1 MWSLCLRGS
10 FKLWRR
16 FSPSQTTTRSQ
27 ERCRL
32 WLTIQKS
39 AKNCNGASSDKN
51 WRKKI
56 ISSHPSP
63 KSQSTSDLT
72 KFCSPKNK
80 RRWLSRWWAGQ
91 KTLLKVLTF
100 TFLQSWSNRER
111 TMDSAQTS
119 RNLSRSS
126 KRNYKYSQ
134 SWKHRAL
141 TLTQTAIAESLILW
155 SGQQVNSWLWLTG
168 HCEFGT
174 NRRSILRA
182 KSSQASKAQRYLL
195 IGNSCKTSTSMRV
208 TTVEQQ
214 RCR

>member
-1 MWSLCLRGS
+1 
-10 FKLWRR
+10 
-16 FSPSQTTTRSQ
+16 
-27 ERCRL
+27 
-32 WLTIQKS
+32 
-39 AKNCNGASSDKN
+39 
-51 WRKKI
+51 
-56 ISSHPSP
+56 
-63 KSQSTSDLT
+63 
-72 KFCSPKNK
+72 
-80 RRWLSRWWAGQ
+80 
-91 KTLLKVLTF
+91 LKVLTF

-182 KSSQASKAQRYLL
+182 NSSQASKAQRYLL
-195 IGNSCKTSTSMRV
+195 IGNSCKTFTSMRV

-214 RCR
+214 RCRWKHRL